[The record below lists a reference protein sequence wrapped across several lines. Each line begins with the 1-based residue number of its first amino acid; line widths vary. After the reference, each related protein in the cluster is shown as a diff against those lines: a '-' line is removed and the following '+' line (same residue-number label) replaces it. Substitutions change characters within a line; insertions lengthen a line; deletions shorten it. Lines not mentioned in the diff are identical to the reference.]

1 MQKTWPWQSG
11 QGDENKTYGG
21 RTREETHA
29 PVFWEFWILL
39 YSWEV
44 DACFIYTS
52 IPEVSISYFDA
63 LTYLEAW
70 MLENHHKPCYFY

>member
-1 MQKTWPWQSG
+1 MNFAALRKHG
-11 QGDENKTYGG
+11 HGKVGKEM

-29 PVFWEFWILL
+29 PVLGEFWILL
-39 YSWEV
+39 YLWEV
-44 DACFIYTS
+44 DARFIYTS
-52 IPEVSISYFDA
+52 IPEVSISYFEA